1 MTTAP
6 TPARTL
12 RKRERT
18 RGELVAAA
26 ERLVAVHGLDAI
38 SIDDITHEADV
49 AKGTF
54 YTHFE
59 DKDDLAAAI
68 GARIRNELEAAIDA
82 TNATVTDPALRMA
95 NGLST
100 VLAYAM
106 AHPVSARAL
115 LKLRPGTI
123 DPDAAI
129 NTGIRNDVMAGVKI
143 RRFWVASA
151 SASVVTIMGA
161 AISAM
166 MRLSDAAHRM
176 SDASG
181 FAADVIATCLVAL
194 GVKPADATRMAA
206 SAMSERKKDQMITQ
220 GKERRS

>member
-1 MTTAP
+1 MSPP
-6 TPARTL
+6 TARTRII

-18 RGELVAAA
+18 RGGLVAAA
-26 ERLVAVHGLDAI
+26 ERLVAAHGLDAI

-68 GARIRNELEAAIDA
+68 GGRIRNELEAAIDA
-82 TNATVTDPALRMA
+82 TNVSVTDPALRMA

-106 AHPVSARAL
+106 AQPVSARAL
-115 LKLRPGTI
+115 LKLRPGTV

-129 NTGIRNDVMAGVKI
+129 NAGIRNDVLMGAKAK
-143 RRFWVASA
+143 RFWTASA
-151 SASVVTIMGA
+151 HASVVVIIGA
-161 AISAM
+161 AVSGM
-166 MRLSDAAHRM
+166 MRLSDPAHRP
-176 SDASG
+176 AEPHG

-194 GVKPADATRMAA
+194 GLRPVEATRIAA
-206 SAMSERKKDQMITQ
+206 AAIANRRK
-220 GKERRS
+220 ESRLP